1 MVELF
6 VPRKATVIN
15 SVLHTLPLCVLLSI
29 MISTAQ
35 PQMHYQH
42 LHKPPRFRAARTIG
56 ALMLR
61 EMASTYGRSPGGY
74 FWALLQPIGM
84 LLVLSFGFSLIVRS
98 PALGTSFML
107 FYAAGFLPFSLYG
120 EIQGKVSGT
129 LYYAKALLA
138 YPAVTWIDAVL
149 ARLIL
154 NVLTN
159 LVVMSIVFAGIFI
172 YDDINTSLNAFA
184 IMNAIAMATLLGMG
198 VGLMNAVLGGLFPVW
213 KNIWNIVT
221 RPLFLASGV
230 INLFEGMPTIAQKV
244 LWWNPLF
251 HITGTGRA
259 GIFPTYEASFVSY
272 TYVYGISLTMI
283 LLGLIFMR
291 ANYTK
296 ILER

>member
-1 MVELF
+1 MTLTTPS
-6 VPRKATVIN
+6 VP
-15 SVLHTLPLCVLLSI
+15 
-29 MISTAQ
+29 Q
-35 PQMHYQH
+35 PTYQRVR
-42 LHKPPRFRAARTIG
+42 KPPRFRTARTVG

-61 EMASTYGRSPGGY
+61 EMASTYGGSPGGY

-84 LLVLSFGFSLIVRS
+84 LIVLSFGFSLLIRA

-120 EIQGKVSGT
+120 EIQGKVNAT
-129 LYYAKALLA
+129 LNYAKALLA
-138 YPAVTWIDAVL
+138 YPAVTWVDAVL
-149 ARLIL
+149 ARLFL
-154 NVLTN
+154 NLLTN
-159 LVVMSIVFAGIFI
+159 LVVMCVVFTGIFL
-172 YDDINTSLNAFA
+172 YDDIHTSLNPFA
-184 IMNAIAMATLLGMG
+184 IMNAVAMATLFGLG
-198 VGLMNAVLGGLFPVW
+198 VGLMNAVLIGLFPVW
-213 KNIWNIVT
+213 KNIWSIVT

-230 INLFEGMPTIAQKV
+230 LNLYEGMPTAAQNV

-259 GIFPTYEASFVSY
+259 GFFPTYEATFVSY
-272 TYVYGISLTMI
+272 PYVYGVSLTLI

>member
-1 MVELF
+1 MTST
-6 VPRKATVIN
+6 VPFQT
-15 SVLHTLPLCVLLSI
+15 PL
-29 MISTAQ
+29 T
-35 PQMHYQH
+35 HF
-42 LHKPPRFRAARTIG
+42 HKPPRFRTVRTIG
-56 ALMLR
+56 AMMLR
-61 EMASTYGRSPGGY
+61 EMASTYGGSPGGY

-84 LLVLSFGFSLIVRS
+84 LMVLSFGFSLVVRS

-107 FYAAGFLPFSLYG
+107 FYAAGFMPFSLYG
-120 EIQGKVSGT
+120 EIQGKVSVT
-129 LYYAKALLA
+129 LRYAKALLA

-159 LVVMSIVFAGIFI
+159 LVVMSVVFTGIFI
-172 YDDINTSLNAFA
+172 YDDINTSLNPFA
-184 IMNAIAMATLLGMG
+184 IMNAIAMTTLLGAG

-213 KNIWNIVT
+213 KNIWSIAT

-230 INLFEGMPTIAQKV
+230 LNLFEGMPAIAQNV

-251 HITGTGRA
+251 HITATGRA
-259 GIFPTYEASFVSY
+259 GFFPTYEANFVSY
-272 TYVYGISLTMI
+272 TYVYGISLTLI

-291 ANYTK
+291 ANYNK